1 MDPGRTIPE
10 LVAVEPVGTERYRG
24 TSPLGW
30 PGGRIFGGIVA
41 AQAMSAAGATV
52 RDALPHSLHAY
63 FLRLGRPELPLD
75 HVVTRVRDGR
85 SFTTRSVEVAQ
96 AGEVILTMVASFHRA
111 EDDEDHQPMLP
122 DGFPL
127 PCDVVD
133 PNRSS
138 TGEVLPHLR
147 VLRDLDVRDVTLDDT
162 DDAGR
167 TRSDGA
173 RRTWLRV
180 RGPLP
185 DDPTLHAAIVTFL
198 SDMGT
203 VTAVRPPGSLD
214 PTSGRS
220 LTMAASL
227 DHAVWF
233 HRPPRADEWLCYEL
247 ASLGV
252 SGARGLARGTM
263 HDEVGSLRVSVVQ
276 EALVRTTP
284 GA

>member
-10 LVAVEPVGTERYRG
+10 LVAVESVGVERFRG

-52 RDALPHSLHAY
+52 TDAVPHSLHAY

-85 SFTTRSVEVAQ
+85 SFVTRSVEVAQ
-96 AGEVILTMVASFHRA
+96 AGEVILTMVASFHRP
-111 EDDEDHQPMLP
+111 EHDEDHQPEVP

-127 PCDVVD
+127 
-133 PNRSS
+133 RSDADHPDRLPD
-138 TGEVLPHLR
+138 GEVLPHLR
-147 VLRDLDVRDVTLDDT
+147 VLRDLDVRDLTVHTGPVD
-162 DDAGR
+162 
-167 TRSDGA
+167 DGA

-180 RGPLP
+180 HGPLP
-185 DDPTLHAAIVTFL
+185 DDPVLHAAIVTFC

-233 HRPPRADEWLCYEL
+233 HRPPRADQWLCYDL
-247 ASLGV
+247 ASVGV
-252 SGARGLARGTM
+252 SGARGLARGTL
-263 HDEVGSLRVSVVQ
+263 HDVHGSLRVSVVQ
-276 EALVRTTP
+276 EALVRTSSLRSP
-284 GA
+284 S